1 LEIVQHLLD
10 SGANIEAE
18 DEDRRTALH
27 WASGEGHLEIVQH
40 LLKSGANI
48 EAKDKDQKT
57 ALDLAT
63 LWRHIKVVE
72 LLSSAS
78 SPATTTYFDELMAAD
93 ELPP

>member
-1 LEIVQHLLD
+1 LE

-18 DEDRRTALH
+18 DEDRR
-27 WASGEGHLEIVQH
+27 
-40 LLKSGANI
+40 
-48 EAKDKDQKT
+48 T